1 MIKLFDSENILEKI
15 CLAEPYLG
23 SVFTANGSA
32 FLSDPDLMN
41 VWVEIDE
48 KGAAVSSAMIDTETI
63 GIISGKKGPGSEM
76 LLFISKVAEGGN
88 IKTVMCNEY
97 AFGSVYPLFPGK
109 VRESALMK
117 CSRHI
122 RVPDPGLP
130 VLESECFDDLIKVII
145 ENGEEEDF
153 TNLNTYK
160 LKMVRG
166 KKHGMVNSYLCYDG
180 EKPVSTATIRGRSAK
195 YGAIANVMTLPP
207 WRHRG
212 LASYLTAYCAEVL
225 RSEGRAATLE
235 PADEKVQKMY
245 ESLGFVAYS
254 RKYTITLDKDSK
266 NE

>member
-15 CLAEPYLG
+15 CFAEPYLG

-41 VWVEIDE
+41 VWVETDG
-48 KGAAVSSAMIDTETI
+48 KGSAISAAMIDSETI

-76 LLFISKVAEGGN
+76 LFFVSKVAEGGSF
-88 IKTVMCNEY
+88 KTIMCNEY
-97 AFGSVYPLFPGK
+97 AFEKVYPLFPGS

-122 RVPDPGLP
+122 CVPDPGLP
-130 VLESECFDDLIKVII
+130 VRKSECFDDLIKVII
-145 ENGEEEDF
+145 ENGEEDF
-153 TNLNTYK
+153 TDLDTYK

-166 KKHGMVNSYLCYDG
+166 KQHGMVDSFLCYDG
-180 EKPVSTATIRGRSAK
+180 DRPVSTATIRGRSAK

-212 LASYLTAYCAEVL
+212 LASYLTAYCAETL
-225 RSEGRAATLE
+225 RSEGRTATLE
-235 PADEKVQKMY
+235 PVDENVQKMY

-254 RKYTITLDKDSK
+254 KKYTITLDKDSK